1 MNKNDPYWQLREM
14 AVSARTSVAEICR
27 IAGINS
33 STVWR
38 WKAGTQPNMRTWSRL
53 LDAIEQIRQRGQA

>member
-1 MNKNDPYWQLREM
+1 M